1 MNHNVGSLD
10 RTIRGIAGIAMA
22 SSAFVLPLPSPA
34 LGVALGATG
43 GYLVLTALF
52 GRCLGYRMM
61 GRSTCALGPGR

>member
-22 SSAFVLPLPSPA
+22 SSAFVLPLPFPA
-34 LGVALGATG
+34 LGVALGAMG